1 MNKAYPRRFS
11 LPAYLVL
18 LLLLGTASILLLL
31 FTPQIFASVPRNA
44 AKIPPT
50 PELSWYA
57 ATVTRTRAVGAAL
70 TVAALGGLLFQSLI
84 RRRLSELLVDIP
96 SGIQSGWRLAR
107 QAWQQDRAIH
117 HILVLAVLLIGAGIR
132 VALVSRTFTNDE
144 ARAFND
150 FAAQPLL
157 TTLSSY
163 TAPANHIFQS
173 FLTHIAVR
181 LLGNQI
187 WIIRLPALVP
197 GLLMPIAVYVLG
209 RVLYDKRVGL
219 FAAALVAASTYLI
232 DYSSEARGYSLIALL
247 SILITL
253 VLLGLLRRSR
263 PFLWSAYAVLT
274 AIGFFTIPTFLL
286 AFVGAVAWFGL
297 VVFLRKQVRIYLVP
311 FAAWTAIAGIMTV
324 WFYTPILIFSGLD
337 SLIANDYVRPGNL
350 TDTLAELPAFLARML
365 SLVTQ
370 EAPGF
375 FGVLIGLGALVGCV
389 ISVGRKRSISLV
401 SIVMFG
407 CALVLLLVERRI
419 PFERVWTYLFA
430 YYYLVAS
437 AGLWWLLEQVIIRVG
452 EAHRNLLQGVFAI
465 LLAGTLLIASFN
477 RLNRPE
483 PPDSF
488 PEAENIATYLAREW
502 HPGDLVFSR
511 FPTRAVTQYYL
522 RQIGRSDITFA
533 AQGREDID
541 SGNRFLL
548 LIDQNSSPVEA
559 NVKQK
564 YNNGDLV
571 VPRLIYE
578 YHNARVYEIIAPH
591 PTVQ

>member
-1 MNKAYPRRFS
+1 
-11 LPAYLVL
+11 
-18 LLLLGTASILLLL
+18 
-31 FTPQIFASVPRNA
+31 
-44 AKIPPT
+44 
-50 PELSWYA
+50 
-57 ATVTRTRAVGAAL
+57 
-70 TVAALGGLLFQSLI
+70 
-84 RRRLSELLVDIP
+84 
-96 SGIQSGWRLAR
+96 
-107 QAWQQDRAIH
+107 
-117 HILVLAVLLIGAGIR
+117 
-132 VALVSRTFTNDE
+132 
-144 ARAFND
+144 
-150 FAAQPLL
+150 
-157 TTLSSY
+157 
-163 TAPANHIFQS
+163 
-173 FLTHIAVR
+173 
-181 LLGNQI
+181 
-187 WIIRLPALVP
+187 
-197 GLLMPIAVYVLG
+197 MPIAVYVLG